1 MFRKLT
7 TMFQRKEGSSKQAK
21 KRLQLLLIH
30 DKIELTPR
38 EMAEMKQEIVTV
50 IERYLNVDQNQ
61 THFRLDRVDNQ
72 IKLVSSIG
80 VSSTE
85 MQVAQG

>member
-7 TMFQRKEGSSKQAK
+7 TMFQRKEGSKTQAK

-38 EMAEMKQEIVTV
+38 EMSEMKQEIVGV
-50 IERYLNVDQNQ
+50 IERYLNVDQAQ
-61 THFRLDRVDNQ
+61 THFRLDRVENQ
-72 IKLVSSIG
+72 IKLVSSIA
-80 VSSTE
+80 VSSGE
-85 MQVAQG
+85 KQVAQG

>member
-7 TMFQRKEGSSKQAK
+7 TMFQRKEGSSTQAK

-38 EMAEMKQEIVTV
+38 EMTEMKQEIVEV

-61 THFRLDRVDNQ
+61 THFRLDRVENQ
-72 IKLVSSIG
+72 IKLVSSIA
-80 VSSTE
+80 VSSGE
-85 MQVAQG
+85 KRAVGE

>member
-38 EMAEMKQEIVTV
+38 EMAEMKQEIVAV

-61 THFRLDRVDNQ
+61 THFRLDRVDSQ
-72 IKLVSSIG
+72 IRLVSSIG

-85 MQVAQG
+85 KQVAQG

>member
-1 MFRKLT
+1 MFGKLT
-7 TMFQRKEGSSKQAK
+7 TMFQRKKGSGTQAK

-38 EMAEMKQEIVTV
+38 QVAEMKQEIVSV

-61 THFRLDRVDNQ
+61 THFRLDRMDSQ
-72 IKLVSSIG
+72 IKLVSSKLI
-80 VSSTE
+80 
-85 MQVAQG
+85 

>member
-1 MFRKLT
+1 MFGKLT
-7 TMFQRKEGSSKQAK
+7 TMFQRKKGSGTQAK

-38 EMAEMKQEIVTV
+38 EVAAMKQEIVSV

-61 THFRLDRVDNQ
+61 THFRLDRMDSQ
-72 IKLVSSIG
+72 IKLVSSIA
-80 VSSTE
+80 VSPNVKHSVE
-85 MQVAQG
+85 G